1 MTSRRTRFLLAATA
15 ILAGMVVAAPTA
27 AKAAPSVTFECTPA
41 PANCLGWYRTTVT
54 LTWTI
59 QPLDATRTGCERTV
73 YDADT
78 PPGGVDATCRAVD
91 TNGQVTQKELKIK
104 RDATAP
110 VVTGGSPVRAADAGG
125 WYNHDVLLTFKG
137 NDPTSGID
145 ACTSTTYGGPDSAA
159 ASVSGICTDKAGNTS
174 TPFPYGL
181 KYDSTG
187 PEITS
192 VAPERSP
199 DFDGWYNRPVR
210 LDVAGADALSGLAD
224 CPPVV
229 YSGPDGRAA
238 QLRAACSDRAGNT
251 STRSFVLPFD
261 ASAPV
266 ADRFKAAAGDRRIDV
281 SWKRPPDAASI
292 ELLRIPGRG
301 KAGESVVHSGPGKI
315 FHDRKVVN
323 GRRYTYRLRLADA
336 AGNVSVRS
344 ISTKAGP
351 RLIGPGPGAE
361 RSRKRPPLLR
371 WTPVRRAGY
380 YNVQLFR
387 DGEKILSAWP
397 GKTRFRLKRTWVY
410 AGRSHRLSKGTYQ
423 WYVWPGYGARS
434 DRRFG
439 RLIGHNALRLR

>member
-1 MTSRRTRFLLAATA
+1 MSRRTRCVLAATA
-15 ILAGMVVAAPTA
+15 VLAGLVIAAPTA
-27 AKAAPSVTFECTPA
+27 QAAPSVTFACSPA
-41 PANCLGWYRTTVT
+41 PANCLGWYRTNVT
-54 LTWTI
+54 ITWSV
-59 QPLDATRTGCERTV
+59 QPSDANKTGCATET
-73 YDADT
+73 YTTDT
-78 PPGGVDATCRAVD
+78 PPGGTDATCRAVD
-91 TNGQVTQKELKIK
+91 TNNQATAVELKIR
-104 RDATAP
+104 RDATPP
-110 VVTGGSPVRAADAGG
+110 VVTGGSPARAADAGG

-137 NDPTSGID
+137 ADQTSGIA
-145 ACTSTTYGGPDSAA
+145 ACTSTTYGGPDTSA
-159 ASVSGICTDKAGNTS
+159 ASVTGTCTDNAGNTS
-174 TPFPYGL
+174 SPLPYGL

-192 VAPERSP
+192 LAPERTP
-199 DFDGWYNRPVR
+199 DFGVWYNRPVR
-210 LDVAGADALSGLAD
+210 LDVAGADGLSGLAD

-266 ADRFKAAAGDRRIDV
+266 SDRFKAAAGDHRIDV
-281 SWKRPPDAASI
+281 TWKRPPDATSV
-292 ELLRIPGRG
+292 ELMRSPGRG
-301 KAGESVVHSGPGKI
+301 KAAESVLHSGPGKT

-323 GRRYTYRLRLADA
+323 GTRYTYRLRLADA

-361 RSRKRPPLLR
+361 RSRKHPPLLR
-371 WTPVRRAGY
+371 WTPVRLAGY
-380 YNVQLFR
+380 YNVQVFR
-387 DGEKILSAWP
+387 DGRKILSAWP
-397 GKTRFRLKRTWVY
+397 AKTRFRLKRTWVY

-423 WYVWPGYGARS
+423 WYVWPGYGARA